1 MGLSGI
7 PVVWWDDTGQF
18 EPARGAAAGRLYV
31 DAGVGISADPIAD
44 LSGLFRVGAAAAY
57 SRKGEILLVG
67 MEPAGWL
74 FAGGGCGIF
83 CAVPRPICIESSVS
97 AARGQHPAGGVAGGR
112 DGVGGSSQ
120 CIYRCDWGRAGL
132 AGLPVPAAL
141 QADYPG
147 MGRCDQRTNL
157 GSLAHAAYLYGLGLW
172 SGLSRL
178 SLGGGGGA
186 DPVLC
191 SDERVDWLADLP
203 RGLYLAS
210 DIVP

>member
-74 FAGGGCGIF
+74 SLA
-83 CAVPRPICIESSVS
+83 
-97 AARGQHPAGGVAGGR
+97 GVA
-112 DGVGGSSQ
+112 V
-120 CIYRCDWGRAGL
+120 YF
-132 AGLPVPAAL
+132 AL
-141 QADYPG
+141 FP
-147 MGRCDQRTNL
+147 
-157 GSLAHAAYLYGLGLW
+157 
-172 SGLSRL
+172 
-178 SLGGGGGA
+178 
-186 DPVLC
+186 
-191 SDERVDWLADLP
+191 ADLH
-203 RGLYLAS
+203 
-210 DIVP
+210 